1 MAPVTSTRYRDELA
15 ALRADTSLRGA
26 DFCKAYTVLAD
37 GWLTELWSAHS
48 TGVGEGAALLAVGG
62 YGRGEMCPGSDL
74 DLLLVQPGRR
84 AQPEMATLA
93 EGLWYPLW
101 DSGLKLG
108 HAVRTVKEAL
118 ALAADDL
125 DTATALLDARL
136 VAGDP
141 VVATDVARR
150 AGEQWRGRSG
160 RWLAILGQRV
170 AERHASAGE
179 VAFLLEPDLKEG
191 RGGLRDV
198 HALRWLEATRRILLD
213 DDRPAVEAAHRTL
226 LEVRVELQ
234 RRTGKALDRL
244 LLQEQDAVA
253 EALGDADADVLM
265 GRVATAARTIAW
277 TSDETWRRMESALRG
292 PSGRLANGDRPA
304 GPGLVLREG
313 VVELAPG
320 QAVDD
325 PSLVLRAAAA
335 AAVAGTRLG
344 RATLDRLAAGAPAPG
359 DPWPDDARRAL
370 VRLLD
375 TGRAAVPVLES
386 LDQKG
391 LLVRVLPEW
400 EAVRNRPQRNA
411 YHRFTVDRHLCEA
424 AAEAAERAAR
434 VRRPDLLV
442 LGAWLHD
449 IGKGFVPELGGDH
462 TIAGIEVVRRVT
474 TRMGFPKPDVD
485 VLVAMVAHHLLL
497 PDVAT
502 RRDLDD
508 PATAAGVA
516 EAVGDEETLVLLHV
530 LTEADSAATG
540 PAAWSPWKAGLV
552 DELVSRT
559 GRVLA
564 GEAPERTAEEP
575 PANHVALLARAAAA
589 PDGLV
594 VEGRGLELAVVARDR
609 PGLFWR
615 VAGTLTV
622 HGLDVLSSRAWPGGD
637 GMAIE
642 DFLVEPVF
650 GGEPDWARVEA
661 DLRLAVTGRLS
672 LEARVAERARRYA
685 GQDRQTAAL
694 PARTVVKVDNQASA
708 TATVVE
714 VRAPD
719 RVGTLYRITRAL
731 AELELDIRTAKV
743 STLGHEVV
751 DTFYVLD
758 SSGSRI
764 LDPAHVAEVERAVM
778 VELSRVG

>member
-1 MAPVTSTRYRDELA
+1 MNTRYRDELGG
-15 ALRADTSLRGA
+15 LRADTSLRGMA
-26 DFCKAYTVLAD
+26 FCRAYTGAAD
-37 GWLTELWSAHS
+37 RWLQELWDAAS
-48 TGVGEGAALLAVGG
+48 GDVGEGAALLAVGG

-84 AQPEMATLA
+84 ARPDVSRLA
-93 EGLWYPLW
+93 ERLWYPLW

-118 ALAADDL
+118 SLAADDL
-125 DTATALLDARL
+125 DSATALLDARV

-141 VVATDVARR
+141 AVAADLSKR
-150 AGEQWRGRSG
+150 AADQWRARSS
-160 RWLAILGQRV
+160 RWLATLAARV

-179 VAFLLEPDLKEG
+179 VGFLLEPDLKEG

-198 HALRWLEATRRILLD
+198 HALRWAEAARRILLD
-213 DDRPAVEAAHRTL
+213 DDQAALAGAHQTL
-226 LEVRVELQ
+226 VEVRVELQ

-244 LLQEQDAVA
+244 LLQDQDAVA

-265 GRVATAARTIAW
+265 GRVAAAARTIAW
-277 TSDETWRRMESALRG
+277 TSDETWQRIQSSLQG
-292 PSGRLANGDRPA
+292 PSGRVAGRDRPV
-304 GPGLVLREG
+304 GPGLVVREG
-313 VVELAPG
+313 LVELAPG
-320 QAVDD
+320 QPVDD

-335 AAVAGTRLG
+335 AAVAHTRLG
-344 RATLDRLAAGAPAPG
+344 RGTLDHLAAGAPGPG

-375 TGRAAVPVLES
+375 TGRAAIPVLEA

-400 EAVRNRPQRNA
+400 APVRSRPQRNA

-424 AAEAAERAAR
+424 AAEAAGRAAR

-449 IGKGFVPELGGDH
+449 IGKGYVPELGPDH
-462 TIAGIEVVRRVT
+462 TAAGVEVVRRVA

-502 RRDLDD
+502 RRDVDD

-516 EAVGDEETLVLLHV
+516 EAVGDIETLELLHV

-540 PAAWSPWKAGLV
+540 PAAWSQWKAGLV
-552 DELVSRT
+552 DELVARSR
-559 GRVLA
+559 RLLA
-564 GEAPERTAEEP
+564 GEAPERTTESPTQA
-575 PANHVALLARAAAA
+575 HLALVAAATA
-589 PDGLV
+589 ADDGMA
-594 VEGRGLELAVVARDR
+594 VEGDGRVLTVVARDR

-615 VAGTLTV
+615 VAGTLTI
-622 HGLDVLSSRAWPGGD
+622 HGLDVLSARAWPGEG

-642 DFLVEPVF
+642 DFLVDPVF
-650 GGEPDWARVEA
+650 GGEPPWEAVAA
-661 DLRLAVTGRLS
+661 DLRRAVAGRLS
-672 LEARVAERARRYA
+672 LEARVTERARRYLGRSGPA
-685 GQDRQTAAL
+685 SAA
-694 PARTVVKVDNQASA
+694 PARTAVIVDNDASA

-719 RVGTLYRITRAL
+719 RIGTLYRITRAL
-731 AELELDIRTAKV
+731 ADLELDIRSAKV
-743 STLGHEVV
+743 ATLGHEVV

-758 SSGSRI
+758 ASGERI
-764 LDPAHVAEVERAVM
+764 VDPDHAREVERAVL
-778 VELSRVG
+778 VELGRIG